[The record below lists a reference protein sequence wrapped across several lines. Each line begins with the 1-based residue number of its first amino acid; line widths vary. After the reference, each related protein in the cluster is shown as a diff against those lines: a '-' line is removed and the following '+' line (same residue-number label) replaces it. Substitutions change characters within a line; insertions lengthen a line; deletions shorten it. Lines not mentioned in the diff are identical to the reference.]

1 MCHHRRVT
9 DPAHDEDRG
18 EIVWNPPA
26 GAFATSQV
34 SAFTGFAAT
43 RTSRQFASFA
53 ELLDW
58 SIAEPAQ
65 FWGLFA
71 EWAGVRWREQASEVL
86 ATPSM
91 PGASW
96 FSGATLNYAEQA
108 LAGGEGDGIALVSL
122 SQTRERCV
130 LTHAQLA
137 DEVARCAAGLRRL
150 GVSRGDRVVALLPN
164 IAETVV
170 AFLAT
175 ASLGA
180 IWSSCAP
187 EFGTSAVLDRWKQ
200 LDPVVVL
207 TIDGYR
213 YGSRTVPCA
222 SRVAELVTGLPTLEH
237 VVALEYL
244 GEPLPDLAGVA
255 LTRWSDFRSQWAPL
269 DIAGVP
275 FDHPLYVLFS
285 SGTTGIPKAIVH
297 GHGGMVVEH
306 LKALRLHHDMG
317 PDDTFMWFTTTGWMM
332 WNYLVSGLL
341 TGATVVLFDGDPG
354 HPTLDTL
361 WSIAADEQVSVLG
374 VGAPFIMG
382 CRAAGVEPARDF
394 DLGALRQLGSTG
406 SPLPAEGFR
415 WVRDHVGSDVQLCS
429 ISGGTDVCTA
439 FLGSA
444 PVVPVRAGEISTRML
459 GCDVRA
465 YDPDGHECAPGET
478 GELVICSPMPSMPT
492 MLWGDESGERLRAAY
507 FERFPGVWHHG
518 DWIRFEADGSCV
530 ITGRS
535 DATLNRGGVRLGT
548 AEFYSVTDSH
558 PALADSIVV
567 HLEDPSGG
575 PGVLIMLIASRSGE
589 VLDDDALA
597 DLRRQ
602 LRERLSPRHVPD
614 LIQQFPTIPRTL
626 TGKRIEVPVKR
637 LLTGG
642 DPSKVTSREALTDP
656 AAFDAIATWAAAY
669 SQNMEQMSR

>member
-1 MCHHRRVT
+1 M
-9 DPAHDEDRG
+9 
-18 EIVWNPPA
+18 
-26 GAFATSQV
+26 
-34 SAFTGFAAT
+34 
-43 RTSRQFASFA
+43 
-53 ELLDW
+53 
-58 SIAEPAQ
+58 
-65 FWGLFA
+65 
-71 EWAGVRWREQASEVL
+71 
-86 ATPSM
+86 
-91 PGASW
+91 
-96 FSGATLNYAEQA
+96 
-108 LAGGEGDGIALVSL
+108 
-122 SQTRERCV
+122 
-130 LTHAQLA
+130 
-137 DEVARCAAGLRRL
+137 
-150 GVSRGDRVVALLPN
+150 ALLPN

-200 LDPVVVL
+200 LDPVVML

-222 SRVAELVTGLPTLEH
+222 SRVAELVAGLPTLEH

-361 WSIAADEQVSVLG
+361 WSIAADERVSVLG

-465 YDPDGHECAPGET
+465 FDPDGHEC
-478 GELVICSPMPSMPT
+478 
-492 MLWGDESGERLRAAY
+492 RAG
-507 FERFPGVWHHG
+507 RDRGTRDLH
-518 DWIRFEADGSCV
+518 ADAV
-530 ITGRS
+530 DADDAVGRRS
-535 DATLNRGGVRLGT
+535 RA
-548 AEFYSVTDSH
+548 SVCGRRTS
-558 PALADSIVV
+558 S
-567 HLEDPSGG
+567 
-575 PGVLIMLIASRSGE
+575 ASRACGITATGS
-589 VLDDDALA
+589 AS
-597 DLRRQ
+597 RR
-602 LRERLSPRHVPD
+602 
-614 LIQQFPTIPRTL
+614 T
-626 TGKRIEVPVKR
+626 
-637 LLTGG
+637 
-642 DPSKVTSREALTDP
+642 
-656 AAFDAIATWAAAY
+656 AAV
-669 SQNMEQMSR
+669 